1 MTRHLNIKTLHT
13 SPKPA
18 LDNIP
23 LFQHLTPSELTEMES
38 IIVTKRYAR
47 HKVILREEDTPFFMY
62 IVFSGR
68 VKVVS
73 IGGDGTEHILAF
85 HKKGGYFGEMALLD
99 QKTSPATVIALE
111 DSRIGLINKK
121 DFQKILLDNDKMY
134 PHVIEMLCSRLR
146 EAWLMLKVLRYSSS
160 EQRVRGVLANF
171 ASLYGISEKRG
182 TIIAMK
188 LTHNNIAAYAAVSRE
203 TVTRLLK
210 RLHEAGEITFLDNK
224 QIIIAPSF
232 QTNSKNSD

>member
-1 MTRHLNIKTLHT
+1 MTRHLNMEGLQNH
-13 SPKPA
+13 PKPV
-18 LDNIP
+18 LPNIP
-23 LFQHLTPSELTEMES
+23 LFQNLTPSELSEMES
-38 IIVTKRYAR
+38 IIVTRRYV
-47 HKVILREEDTPFFMY
+47 KQQIILREEDTPFFMY

-111 DSRIGLINKK
+111 DSRIGLISKN
-121 DFQKILLDNDKMY
+121 DFQKTLLNNDKMY
-134 PHVIEMLCSRLR
+134 PHVIEMLCTRLR
-146 EAWLMLKVLRYSSS
+146 EAWLMLKVLRYTSS

-171 ASLYGISEKRG
+171 ASLYGISEQRG
-182 TIIAMK
+182 TIICIK
-188 LTHNNIAAYAAVSRE
+188 LTHDNIAAYAAVSRE

-210 RLHEAGEITFLDNK
+210 RLYEANEIAFLDNK
-224 QIIIAPSF
+224 QIIITPSF
-232 QTNSKNSD
+232 QKNT